1 MTWCVSNNSACG
13 SRYQS
18 GTNGCTLLPITLTNF
33 SGRLIEVNDNWRENK
48 KLAEITW
55 TTVNENSNNFYTLKK
70 SQDGVIFEELV
81 RIEGAGTTNVL
92 KTYKEYDYTPF
103 EGITYYRLKQTD
115 YDGKYTYS
123 KIIGIE
129 TTTNLTIYPNPIS
142 AKEKQLNIHIKEKLY
157 TGLNVSIIDIN
168 GKVVYE
174 TYLAKEQG
182 NVYRLA
188 FSPEIPQGIYFVH
201 LKTNNQLIVR
211 KLLIF

>member
-92 KTYKEYDYTPF
+92 KTYKEYDYT
-103 EGITYYRLKQTD
+103 Q
-115 YDGKYTYS
+115 
-123 KIIGIE
+123 IGR
-129 TTTNLTIYPNPIS
+129 
-142 AKEKQLNIHIKEKLY
+142 AH
-157 TGLNVSIIDIN
+157 V
-168 GKVVYE
+168 
-174 TYLAKEQG
+174 
-182 NVYRLA
+182 
-188 FSPEIPQGIYFVH
+188 
-201 LKTNNQLIVR
+201 
-211 KLLIF
+211 